1 MVVLK
6 VVLVQLFNKPGRLLK
21 QGMMSRFPR
30 ILEQRTIQMSSVSLN
45 KQKFN
50 GILGPLLLVKLIH
63 RASRLRE
70 QDWHT

>member
-1 MVVLK
+1 
-6 VVLVQLFNKPGRLLK
+6 
-21 QGMMSRFPR
+21 MSRFPR